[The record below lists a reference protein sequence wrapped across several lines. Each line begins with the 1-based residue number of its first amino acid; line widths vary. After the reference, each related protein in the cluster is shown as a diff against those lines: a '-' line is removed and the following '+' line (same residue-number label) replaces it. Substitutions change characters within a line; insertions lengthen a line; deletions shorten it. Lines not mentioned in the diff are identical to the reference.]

1 MKVTSMNEIVNIL
14 VVDDDDVTA
23 ETVRRSLRK
32 LGDHFHIVE
41 AGDGQEALDIMR
53 GHSSKRLHR
62 PYLTLLDLNM
72 PRMNGFEFLEAVR
85 ADPVLASAVIFVLST
100 SDSDADRTRAYKDQV
115 AGYMLKTA
123 IGPQM
128 LRLTTLLHDYAQS
141 VRLPL

>member
-1 MKVTSMNEIVNIL
+1 MTEIVNIL

-23 ETVRRSLRK
+23 ETVRRSLSKVGSNFRV
-32 LGDHFHIVE
+32 VE
-41 AGDGQEALDIMR
+41 AVDGREGLDILK
-53 GHSSKRLHR
+53 GCSDKRLSR
-62 PYLTLLDLNM
+62 PYITLLDLNM

-85 ADPVLASAVIFVLST
+85 SDPTLASSVIFVLST

-115 AGYMLKTA
+115 AGYMLKSA

-128 LRLTTLLHDYAQS
+128 VRLTALLHDYAQS

>member
-1 MKVTSMNEIVNIL
+1 MTEIVNIL

-23 ETVRRSLRK
+23 ETVRRSLSKVGSNFRV
-32 LGDHFHIVE
+32 IE
-41 AGDGQEALDIMR
+41 AVDGQEGLDILKGR
-53 GHSSKRLHR
+53 SDKRLSR
-62 PYLTLLDLNM
+62 PYITLLDLNM

-85 ADPVLASAVIFVLST
+85 SDPTLASSVIFVLST

-115 AGYMLKTA
+115 AGYMLKSA

-128 LRLTTLLHDYAQS
+128 VRLTALLHDYAQS

>member
-1 MKVTSMNEIVNIL
+1 MTEMVNIL

-23 ETVRRSLRK
+23 ETVRRSLGK
-32 LGDHFHIVE
+32 VGGSFHVVE
-41 AGDGQEALDIMR
+41 AADGQEGLDILKGR
-53 GHSSKRLHR
+53 SEKRLER
-62 PYLTLLDLNM
+62 PYITLLDLNM

-85 ADPVLASAVIFVLST
+85 GDPTLASSVIFVLST

-115 AGYMLKTA
+115 AGYMLKSA

-128 LRLTTLLHDYAQS
+128 VRLTALLHDYAQS

>member
-1 MKVTSMNEIVNIL
+1 MTEIVNIL

-23 ETVRRSLRK
+23 ETVRRSLSK
-32 LGDHFHIVE
+32 VGGHFHVVE
-41 AGDGQEALDIMR
+41 AGDGQEGLDILR
-53 GHSSKRLHR
+53 GRSDKRLHR
-62 PYLTLLDLNM
+62 PYITLLDLNM

-85 ADPVLASAVIFVLST
+85 GDPTLASSVIFVLST

-115 AGYMLKTA
+115 AGYMLKSA

-128 LRLTTLLHDYAQS
+128 VRLTALLHDYAQS

>member
-1 MKVTSMNEIVNIL
+1 MTENVDVL

-23 ETVRRSLRK
+23 ETVRRSLAK
-32 LGDHFHIVE
+32 VGPHFRVIE
-41 AGDGQEALDIMR
+41 AVDGLEGLAVLR
-53 GHSSKRLHR
+53 GQSEKTIRR
-62 PYLTLLDLNM
+62 PNIILLDLNM

-85 ADPVLASAVIFVLST
+85 ADAALASSVIFVLST

-115 AGYMLKTA
+115 AGYMLKSA

-128 LRLTTLLHDYAQS
+128 VRLTTLLHDYAQS

>member
-1 MKVTSMNEIVNIL
+1 MTEIVNIL

-32 LGDHFHIVE
+32 VGSDFLVVE
-41 AGDGQEALDIMR
+41 AADGQEGLDILKGR
-53 GHSSKRLHR
+53 SEKRVSR
-62 PYLTLLDLNM
+62 PYITLLDLNM

-85 ADPVLASAVIFVLST
+85 ADPVLASSVIFVLST

-115 AGYMLKTA
+115 AGYMLKSA

-128 LRLTTLLHDYAQS
+128 VRLTALLHDYAQS